1 MGTTGRVLVHGGPE
15 DLATLAELRLAEM
28 ELRWTRFRDDSEL
41 MRLNRANG
49 RPVRVS
55 PETFEIVALAVDA
68 WRRTRGFFDPTGLAA
83 IVRLGYDRDFAEVHA
98 SEHRAVAGPA
108 LSGCT
113 GIVLDPLVHT
123 IELPPGVTMDLGGIG
138 KGHAADVVS
147 RELLDAGAT
156 SVCVDLGGDV
166 QCGGLGPYRG
176 AWEVD
181 CSGLAIAPDGT
192 RLRLTAGGVATSTTR
207 RRRWRASGLRVHHL
221 IDPATGRPAAR
232 GVHTATV
239 LAAET
244 AWAEVL
250 AKAAL
255 IAGPDAGVA
264 LLEDAA
270 VDGVLALE
278 DGTRRTTGGFD
289 AWCVRSSAGTR
300 SS

>member
-1 MGTTGRVLVHGGPE
+1 MGTTGRVLVHGGAE
-15 DLATLAELRLAEM
+15 DLATLAEMRLAEM

-41 MRLNRANG
+41 MRLNHASG

-55 PETFEIVALAVDA
+55 ADTFEIVALAVDA
-68 WRRTRGFFDPTGLAA
+68 WRRTRGRFDPTGLAA
-83 IVRLGYDRDFAEVHA
+83 IVRLGYDRDFAELG
-98 SEHRAVAGPA
+98 SFEHRVAAGPA
-108 LSGCT
+108 FPGCAE
-113 GIVLDPLVHT
+113 IVLDPMVHT
-123 IELPPGVTMDLGGIG
+123 IELPAGVTLDLGGIG
-138 KGHAADVVS
+138 KGRAADVVS

-166 QCGGLGPYRG
+166 QCGGLGPYDG

-181 CSGLAIAPDGT
+181 CADLGIAPHGT
-192 RLRLTAGGVATSTTR
+192 RLRLTTGGVATSTTR
-207 RRRWRASGLRVHHL
+207 RRRWQAGGITLHHL

-255 IAGPDAGVA
+255 VAGPDAGIA

-278 DGTRRTTGGFD
+278 DGSRRSTPGFD